1 MALTLRERGIPAW
14 ALKGGLAAWQRAG
27 YPTEPKAVEQA
38 TQIED
43 VCPEC
48 GRPMAEHAVPTP

>member
-1 MALTLRERGIPAW
+1 MLRERGIPAW
-14 ALKGGLAAWQRAG
+14 ALRGGLAAWRRAG